1 MSKTAAV
8 VGSGLGGLAAA
19 IRLKA
24 KGYDVD
30 IYEALDQPGGRAS
43 VFKKDGY
50 TFDAGPTVITAP
62 YLVAELFELAGK
74 DMRDYIEMIPV
85 DPFYRVVY
93 SDGSQFDY
101 VGDEERILKEIEK
114 ISPQDVE
121 GYKKLAKQAEK
132 IFKVGYSEL
141 VDHPFEKFTDM
152 LKIAPKMIQL
162 KNYKS
167 VYSLVSDYIKD
178 ERLRQAFSFQPL
190 LIGGNPFDST
200 SIYLLIHWL
209 ERKWGVF
216 YPKGGT
222 THMVHALVQ
231 LFKDMGGRIHLN
243 APVEEI
249 LVDAHKVKGVKVNGE
264 SHLFDAVVC
273 NSDPSF
279 TYMNMI
285 APEWRKK
292 HTDKRIKKLKPSMSL
307 FVTYFG
313 TKKKY
318 DDIAHH
324 TILLGPRYKG
334 LLNDIFHKYTLPDD
348 FSLYLHA
355 PAKSDPDMAPEGKEA
370 FYVLSPV
377 PNQYSKADWKTLGP
391 LYQEKILK
399 ALDSSYLPGLLD
411 NLELAFSI
419 TPDYFEKNLRSVAG
433 SAFGLEPVLRQ
444 SAYFRYHNRS
454 EDINNLFFV
463 GASTHPGAGIPGVL
477 NSAKVLEKV
486 LNER

>member
-1 MSKTAAV
+1 
-8 VGSGLGGLAAA
+8 
-19 IRLKA
+19 
-24 KGYDVD
+24 
-30 IYEALDQPGGRAS
+30 
-43 VFKKDGY
+43 
-50 TFDAGPTVITAP
+50 
-62 YLVAELFELAGK
+62 
-74 DMRDYIEMIPV
+74 
-85 DPFYRVVY
+85 
-93 SDGSQFDY
+93 
-101 VGDEERILKEIEK
+101 
-114 ISPQDVE
+114 
-121 GYKKLAKQAEK
+121 
-132 IFKVGYSEL
+132 
-141 VDHPFEKFTDM
+141 
-152 LKIAPKMIQL
+152 
-162 KNYKS
+162 
-167 VYSLVSDYIKD
+167 
-178 ERLRQAFSFQPL
+178 
-190 LIGGNPFDST
+190 
-200 SIYLLIHWL
+200 
-209 ERKWGVF
+209 
-216 YPKGGT
+216 
-222 THMVHALVQ
+222 
-231 LFKDMGGRIHLN
+231 
-243 APVEEI
+243 
-249 LVDAHKVKGVKVNGE
+249 
-264 SHLFDAVVC
+264 
-273 NSDPSF
+273 
-279 TYMNMI
+279 
-285 APEWRKK
+285 
-292 HTDKRIKKLKPSMSL
+292 MSL